1 MDQQPNMSNQVY
13 GGFATVLRI
22 LVLVSIVIG
31 VTLLIRIIY
40 VFFGSLS
47 TAPGYDAIISLTDPL
62 VAPLSSLDPIDTP
75 YEGVFDVAATGALLG
90 VMVVEFMFSSV
101 RSSLERKSDKAL
113 IQSIAAKTRSAESD
127 SVEDEEP
134 ALKK

>member
-62 VAPLSSLDPIDTP
+62 VAPLSSLDSIDTP

-113 IQSIAAKTRSAESD
+113 IQSIAAKTRSAEPE